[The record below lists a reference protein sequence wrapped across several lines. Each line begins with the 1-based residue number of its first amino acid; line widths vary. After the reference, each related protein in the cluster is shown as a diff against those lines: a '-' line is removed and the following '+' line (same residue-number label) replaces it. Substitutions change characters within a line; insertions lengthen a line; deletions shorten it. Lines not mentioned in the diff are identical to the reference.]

1 MMAKYYT
8 VKLTKDQYS
17 HVMQAMNSYFYD
29 VSDYEGEPE
38 ITLHKQTEQALMK
51 AQEKPHGKT

>member
-1 MMAKYYT
+1 MTKYYT
-8 VKLTKDQYS
+8 VKLTEDQYP

-38 ITLHKQTEQALMK
+38 ITLHKQTEQALTK
-51 AQEKPHGKT
+51 AQEKQHGKA